1 MVISSHGTRLTHRTF
16 KLCFL
21 FFFFCLLQS
30 RQGKDVPCHPVR
42 RRPSTYSP
50 PTTNILSAHA
60 HGKGLGTTQR
70 TGNQWRA
77 GATQTPH
84 TPGALP
90 LRT

>member
-16 KLCFL
+16 KLCF
-21 FFFFCLLQS
+21 FFFCLLQS
-30 RQGKDVPCHPVR
+30 RQGKDMPHHPVR